1 MNPAAI
7 GGCQARQLPAVFAVH
22 LSTVEQRH
30 PDAVKHLPFPH
41 FLGCKF
47 LLGSNWARFLKPM
60 ANQEVFGIIWD
71 PVGWDDDAKIMPK

>member
-1 MNPAAI
+1 
-7 GGCQARQLPAVFAVH
+7 
-22 LSTVEQRH
+22 
-30 PDAVKHLPFPH
+30 VKHLPFPH